1 MARST
6 RTANGS
12 AIFGRLRLSARDV
25 KTVKALVPIYSI
37 TLIDVSGYM
46 VMIPL
51 LPYLAQKYGAN
62 GVTVG
67 ALLATMAVGS
77 TVAAPL
83 WGAFSDKIG
92 RKPIVVVS
100 QVISLAGYLL
110 VAWAPALPMLF
121 IARGVAGIGGGNLGV
136 TQSYIADVTDAA
148 HRDRAFAAFGIV
160 FGIGIVL
167 GPVAGGFLI
176 RFGFWVPFVFA
187 AAVEAVN
194 IVLTLRFLPKT
205 RSKKKR
211 FDLRAA
217 ARRAWTRPRTRSLIV
232 RHFLFIFAVV
242 YFFSIFALYVKAT
255 MHLGAKDA
263 SWLIAVAGAT
273 GGAAMALIV
282 GPLAK
287 RLGDAR
293 VAQIGLALGA
303 CAYGAL
309 TFARDLWAFLGVLA
323 VWAVGAACVEP
334 TLAALI
340 SEAAP
345 NDERGATLGFNDA
358 LSNIAL
364 MAAPALGGWVI
375 DKSLNAIGLVPG
387 AAMVAALALGALRR
401 RDDLTLSTGGA
412 RSKK

>member
-6 RTANGS
+6 RIAKGTG
-12 AIFGRLRLSARDV
+12 IFGSLRLTARDL
-25 KTVKALVPIYSI
+25 KTIRALVPIYSI
-37 TLIDVSGYM
+37 TLIDVCGYM

-83 WGAFSDKIG
+83 WGALSDKIG

-110 VAWAPALPMLF
+110 LAWAPTLSMLF
-121 IARGVAGIGGGNLGV
+121 IARGIAGIGGGNLGV
-136 TQSYIADVTDAA
+136 TQSYIADVTDIA

-176 RFGFWVPFVFA
+176 RFGFWLPFVFA
-187 AAVEAVN
+187 AAVQAIN

-205 RSKKKR
+205 RVKKSER
-211 FDLRAA
+211 FDLRTA

-232 RHFLFIFAVV
+232 RHFLFIFAVT
-242 YFFSIFALYVKAT
+242 YFFSIFALYVKVA

-263 SWLIAVAGAT
+263 SWLIAFAGAT
-273 GGAAMALIV
+273 GGVAMALIV

-293 VAQIGLALGA
+293 VSQIGLALGA
-303 CAYGAL
+303 CAYAAL
-309 TFARDLWAFLGVLA
+309 TFTRDLWAFLGLLA
-323 VWAVGAACVEP
+323 VWAIGAACVEP

-358 LSNIAL
+358 LSNVAL
-364 MAAPALGGWVI
+364 MAAPALGGLVI
-375 DKSLNAIGLVPG
+375 DKSLGAIGIVPG
-387 AAMVAALALGALRR
+387 IAMVAALALGRFNRETA
-401 RDDLTLSTGGA
+401 G
-412 RSKK
+412 

>member
-263 SWLIAVAGAT
+263 SWLIAVAGAA